1 MKTQTLQLLPYT
13 DYGSAS
19 GNYDGSSDS
28 WAGAEVKAAGYSSTT
43 GTLQSVGIFT
53 EDFIG
58 TMKIQATVDSTTAES
73 SWFTVY
79 TFNGDGSSA
88 NDSTARFW
96 NEVQN
101 ITGKFTWMRVLVE
114 DMTQGTIHKVTLSY

>member
-13 DYGSAS
+13 DYGTDS
-19 GNYDGSSDS
+19 GNYDGSSQLFSGDKQ
-28 WAGAEVKAAGYSSTT
+28 KAAGYSSST

-58 TMKIQATVDSTTAES
+58 TLKVQATIDTTIVAS
-73 SWFTVY
+73 SWFDVY
-79 TFNGDGSSA
+79 TLEGDGSSA

-96 NEVQN
+96 NEIQN
-101 ITGKFTWMRVLVE
+101 ITGKFTWMCVTVS
-114 DMTQGTIHKVTLSY
+114 DFSQGTIHKVTLSY

>member
-1 MKTQTLQLLPYT
+1 MKTQSLQLLSYT
-13 DYGSAS
+13 D
-19 GNYDGSSDS
+19 YDGSSIELT
-28 WAGAEVKAAGYSSTT
+28 GTEQKAAGYSSST

-58 TMKIQATVDSTTAES
+58 TIYIEATLDSTPTAS

-79 TFNGDGSSA
+79 TFQGDGSSA

-101 ITGKFTWMRVLVE
+101 ITGKYTWIRARV
-114 DMTQGTIHKVTLSY
+114 DNQTQGTIHKVTLSY